1 MTALTVRC
9 CTSLPVSSGG
19 WVILEASLE
28 AVFGAS
34 ERRFGPFQESEVR
47 SARIALASIVMK
59 KRHGTAGSSYAQSA
73 SYEFNRSGSSVAPIS
88 FRCAIAFPVFLL
100 TLFSM
105 PFPLLAQTKVVF
117 LTSGNSWTVPSDWN
131 NANNT
136 VEVIAAGG
144 MQTASGILWGSGG
157 GSYSRISN
165 LALTPGSNVSYQ
177 IGISGQHPTT
187 GGATWFNGTSV
198 SNASVSAEGGCPA
211 YTSAKAYLQY
221 YKPACPGT
229 KTGTNCSK
237 Q

>member
-1 MTALTVRC
+1 M
-9 CTSLPVSSGG
+9 
-19 WVILEASLE
+19 LEATIE
-28 AVFGAS
+28 AVLGAS
-34 ERRFGPFQESEVR
+34 ERRFGPFRDSNVR
-47 SARIALASIVMK
+47 SARIALASIVTK
-59 KRHGTAGSSYAQSA
+59 KRHGSAGSSYAQSA